1 VNRLGRSTRSADRW
15 SSSHERARALAAER
29 MDWPLEADDA
39 AWLDRH
45 LGECDACRAL
55 SIEYLDNRTR
65 LRGLRDGV
73 PPPPRDLWART
84 AAAIERESRRS
95 PAGRGILGRVPLGAA
110 SGLLVVAVV
119 LGATLLSNLPSQPSV
134 TPEDGIA
141 DVPETF
147 VVQSLA
153 PAATPLAVG
162 AGDVG
167 FIRRDDDGRYAL
179 GHVRVDEVCPDGGT
193 SGCATMQ
200 DAVATA
206 VALRSEP
213 QTIIGSPDDTSA
225 VIVGAADGS
234 NATEIVVMDLPKED
248 EQSPAPVDT
257 PNPLTATPA
266 VSPTLAPTPTATAGA
281 SDPVT
286 ESASPPPASPE
297 ITATPTSPATPEPT
311 PPATTTPPSEPVA
324 TPTPTPGGT
333 AIASDLIVVGQTAA
347 FSADGSWFAFTA
359 RPADD
364 SHGPDVYVWR
374 VGDPAANPVTTD
386 HRSVFASWDGGHIVG
401 SRPIEDVTGLPDGA
415 EVLAETFL
423 LDPAD
428 DSATTLVDSGWRPI
442 VDPDRDRAL
451 VFDGTLAVRDGGR
464 QIEPLSGSLELRRWD
479 SASGASGSGATVVLD
494 DAGSTFDARWDEDGD
509 AFAVWIEDPDDP
521 SFGRLSLFFVDPAT
535 GALEQPKNA
544 PNNEPAL
551 AGFSIGE
558 GRLAWATP
566 AGQGGEGSRVQIVA
580 WTADGV
586 GTAESAPAE
595 SVLVIR

>member
-1 VNRLGRSTRSADRW
+1 MNRLGRSTRSADRW

-45 LGECDACRAL
+45 LGECDPCRAL
-55 SIEYLDNRTR
+55 SIEYLDIRTQ
-65 LRGLRDGV
+65 LRGLRDV
-73 PPPPRDLWART
+73 APSPPPRDLWART
-84 AAAIERESRRS
+84 AAAIERESRRT
-95 PAGRGILGRVPLGAA
+95 PAGRGLLGRVPLGAA

-119 LGATLLSNLPSQPSV
+119 LGATLLSNLPSQPPV

-141 DVPETF
+141 DLPRTF
-147 VVQSLA
+147 VVQSFA

-179 GHVRVDEVCPDGGT
+179 GRVRVDEVCPEGGT
-193 SGCATMQ
+193 AGCAPMQ

-234 NATEIVVMDLPKED
+234 NATEIVVMDLPNED
-248 EQSPAPVDT
+248 EQTPTPVDT
-257 PNPLTATPA
+257 PNPLTATPS
-266 VSPTLAPTPTATAGA
+266 VSPSLAPTATPTAIA

-286 ESASPPPASPE
+286 ESASPPPASPG
-297 ITATPTSPATPEPT
+297 ITDAPTTSTPEET
-311 PPATTTPPSEPVA
+311 PPATTPPPSDQPVV
-324 TPTPTPGGT
+324 TPTPGGT

-347 FSADGSWFAFTA
+347 FSPDGSWFAFTA

-364 SHGPDVYVWR
+364 SHGPDVYAWR
-374 VGDPAANPVTTD
+374 VGDAAATPVTTD

-423 LDPAD
+423 LDPAEGG
-428 DSATTLVDSGWRPI
+428 ATTLVDSGWRPI
-442 VDPDRDRAL
+442 VDPDRDRAI

-464 QIEPLSGSLELRRWD
+464 QIEPLSGFLELRRWD
-479 SASGASGSGATVVLD
+479 SESGASASDATVVLD
-494 DAGSTFDARWDEDGD
+494 DAGSTFDARWDDDGD

-580 WTADGV
+580 WTDDGV
-586 GTAESAPAE
+586 GTAESAPAD

>member
-55 SIEYLDNRTR
+55 SIEYLDIRTR
-65 LRGLRDGV
+65 LRGLRDSA

-95 PAGRGILGRVPLGAA
+95 PAGRGFLGRVPRGAA

-119 LGATLLSNLPSQPSV
+119 LGATLLSNLPSQPPV

-141 DVPETF
+141 DVPQTF
-147 VVQSLA
+147 VVQSFA

-179 GHVRVDEVCPDGGT
+179 GHVQVDEVCPDGGT
-193 SGCATMQ
+193 SGCAPMQ

-248 EQSPAPVDT
+248 DESPAPVDT
-257 PNPLTATPA
+257 PSPLTATPS
-266 VSPTLAPTPTATAGA
+266 VTPSATAIA

-297 ITATPTSPATPEPT
+297 ITET
-311 PPATTTPPSEPVA
+311 PPASTPDPSPSTAPPPSDEPVV
-324 TPTPTPGGT
+324 TPTPGGI
-333 AIASDLIVVGQTAA
+333 AIATDLIVVGQTAA
-347 FSADGSWFAFTA
+347 FSPDGSWFAFTA

-364 SHGPDVYVWR
+364 SHGPDVYAWR
-374 VGDPAANPVTTD
+374 VGDAAASPMTTD

-401 SRPIEDVTGLPDGA
+401 SRPIEDVAGLPDGA

-428 DSATTLVDSGWRPI
+428 GGATTLVDSGWRPI
-442 VDPDRDRAL
+442 VDPDRRRAI
-451 VFDGTLAVRDGGR
+451 VFDGTLAVGDGGR
-464 QIEPLSGSLELRRWD
+464 EIGPRSGSLELRSWD
-479 SASGASGSGATVVLD
+479 PESGASGSDATVVID

-509 AFAVWIEDPDDP
+509 SFAIWIEDPDDP

-535 GALEQPKNA
+535 GAIEQPKNA

-551 AGFSIGE
+551 AGFSIGQ

-580 WTADGV
+580 WTEDGV
-586 GTAESAPAE
+586 GTAESAPAD